1 MDVQSFLNNFL
12 DESNKTVLFATMAVV
27 LVVLILLISLIR
39 KRKKKKLEEKTAAA
53 IDKAMSGDE
62 DDLAKDSSDSN
73 TLAQDNIILDD
84 RSDSTESRILAQ
96 DASDSNTL
104 VQDDLAQDY
113 NPQGDNL
120 AKDSNSG
127 EEFSAHH
134 PYDNFGSDYKDYD
147 DDIKDID
154 NSDDTVAIDNSDD
167 TVALA
172 QNTPAEEYNLY
183 TNYNEGFNSD
193 LNNGVVNGTEDV
205 EVNVKDSEND
215 PMEELLD
222 EENDDIYNSDFV
234 DGFFGTLAKNDSKES
249 PKEPEESTEE
259 FKESS
264 ESPKEPEESQESSEE
279 SKEPPVELILHDQ
292 ISVEENTPKEEEE
305 KEKEAPEENK
315 KAAITLV
322 DGSDRVMVSVGE
334 KFESKHKKEFTIDVT
349 NEPEIKIALQDGF
362 VFDGRVHFLV
372 SFSEALAQH
381 VSLKDVR
388 EIAEYKGDYSG
399 YEIQLEVTD
408 KGDLETIDCTRTFNY
423 KKIKDAVLI
432 IQLSLE

>member
-1 MDVQSFLNNFL
+1 
-12 DESNKTVLFATMAVV
+12 MAVV
-27 LVVLILLISLIR
+27 LAVLILLIYLIR

-53 IDKAMSGDE
+53 IDKAMAGDE
-62 DDLAKDSSDSN
+62 DDLAKDSSDS
-73 TLAQDNIILDD
+73 TDLAQDNIVQ
-84 RSDSTESRILAQ
+84 DSNTPDYS
-96 DASDSNTL
+96 SSNTL
-104 VQDDLAQDY
+104 VQDNQHD
-113 NPQGDNL
+113 DNL
-120 AKDSNSG
+120 AQDSNSG
-127 EEFSAHH
+127 EEFGTHH

-147 DDIKDID
+147 DDTEYDYNPEEDAETID
-154 NSDDTVAIDNSDD
+154 NNDDTE
-167 TVALA
+167 ALA
-172 QNTPAEEYNLY
+172 QNTSAEEYNLY
-183 TNYNEGFNSD
+183 TNYNKGFNPD
-193 LNNGVVNGTEDV
+193 LNKGIEDGTEDV
-205 EVNVKDSEND
+205 EDNAKDLEND

-234 DGFFGTLAKNDSKES
+234 DGFFGTLAKDDSKES
-249 PKEPEESTEE
+249 PEES
-259 FKESS
+259 KES
-264 ESPKEPEESQESSEE
+264 PEE

-292 ISVEENTPKEEEE
+292 ISVEENTPKEEE

-315 KAAITLV
+315 KAVITLV

-349 NEPEIKIALQDGF
+349 NESEIKIALQDGF
-362 VFDGRVHFLV
+362 IFDGRIHFLV

-388 EIAEYKGDYSG
+388 EIAECKGDYSG

>member
-53 IDKAMSGDE
+53 IDKAMAGDE
-62 DDLAKDSSDSN
+62 DDLAQDSSDS
-73 TLAQDNIILDD
+73 TDLAQDNIVQ
-84 RSDSTESRILAQ
+84 DSNTPDYS
-96 DASDSNTL
+96 SSNTL
-104 VQDDLAQDY
+104 VQDNQHD
-113 NPQGDNL
+113 DNL
-120 AKDSNSG
+120 AQDSNSG
-127 EEFSAHH
+127 EEFGTHH

-147 DDIKDID
+147 DDTEYDYNPEEDAETID
-154 NSDDTVAIDNSDD
+154 NNDDTE
-167 TVALA
+167 ALA
-172 QNTPAEEYNLY
+172 QNTSAEEYNLY
-183 TNYNEGFNSD
+183 TNYNKGFNPD
-193 LNNGVVNGTEDV
+193 LNKGVEDGTEDV
-205 EVNVKDSEND
+205 EDNAKDLEND

-234 DGFFGTLAKNDSKES
+234 DGFFGTLAKYDSKES
-249 PKEPEESTEE
+249 PEES
-259 FKESS
+259 KES
-264 ESPKEPEESQESSEE
+264 PEE

-292 ISVEENTPKEEEE
+292 ISVEENTPKEEE

-315 KAAITLV
+315 KAVITLV

-362 VFDGRVHFLV
+362 IFDGRIHFLV

-388 EIAEYKGDYSG
+388 EIAECKGDYSG

>member
-53 IDKAMSGDE
+53 IDRAMAGDE
-62 DDLAKDSSDSN
+62 DDLAQDSSDSS
-73 TLAQDNIILDD
+73 TLAQD
-84 RSDSTESRILAQ
+84 
-96 DASDSNTL
+96 SNT
-104 VQDDLAQDY
+104 QDC

-120 AKDSNSG
+120 AQDSNSG

-147 DDIKDID
+147 DD
-154 NSDDTVAIDNSDD
+154 VEAIDNNGNAETIDNNDD
-167 TVALA
+167 ADTIDNNGDAEALA
-172 QNTPAEEYNLY
+172 QNTQSEEYNLY
-183 TNYNEGFNSD
+183 TNYNEGFNPD
-193 LNNGVVNGTEDV
+193 LNKDVEDGTEDV
-205 EVNVKDSEND
+205 EDNAKDSEND

-234 DGFFGTLAKNDSKES
+234 DGFFGTLAKDDSKES
-249 PKEPEESTEE
+249 PKEPEES
-259 FKESS
+259 KES
-264 ESPKEPEESQESSEE
+264 PEE

-292 ISVEENTPKEEEE
+292 ISVEENTPKEEE
-305 KEKEAPEENK
+305 NK

-334 KFESKHKKEFTIDVT
+334 KFESRHKKEFTIDVT

-381 VSLKDVR
+381 VSLKDIR
-388 EIAEYKGDYSG
+388 EIAECKGNYSG

>member
-53 IDKAMSGDE
+53 IDKAMAGDE
-62 DDLAKDSSDSN
+62 DDLAQDSNTQYSSDSSTLAKDNLAQDSSDS
-73 TLAQDNIILDD
+73 TDLAQN
-84 RSDSTESRILAQ
+84 
-96 DASDSNTL
+96 SNT
-104 VQDDLAQDY
+104 QDY

-147 DDIKDID
+147 DD
-154 NSDDTVAIDNSDD
+154 VEAIDNNGNAETIDNNDD
-167 TVALA
+167 ADTIDNNGDAEALA
-172 QNTPAEEYNLY
+172 QNTQSEEYNLY
-183 TNYNEGFNSD
+183 TNYNEGFNPD
-193 LNNGVVNGTEDV
+193 LNKDVEDGTEDV
-205 EVNVKDSEND
+205 EDNAKDSEND

-234 DGFFGTLAKNDSKES
+234 DGFFGTLAKDDSKDS
-249 PKEPEESTEE
+249 TKEPEES
-259 FKESS
+259 KESK
-264 ESPKEPEESQESSEE
+264 ESPEE

-292 ISVEENTPKEEEE
+292 ISVEENTPKEEE

-322 DGSDRVMVSVGE
+322 DGSDRVMVSIGE

-349 NEPEIKIALQDGF
+349 NEPEIKIAFQDGF
-362 VFDGRVHFLV
+362 VFDGRIHFLV

-388 EIAEYKGDYSG
+388 EIAECKGNYSG

>member
-1 MDVQSFLNNFL
+1 
-12 DESNKTVLFATMAVV
+12 MAVV

-62 DDLAKDSSDSN
+62 DDLAQDSSDSS
-73 TLAQDNIILDD
+73 TLAQDS
-84 RSDSTESRILAQ
+84 SDSTDLAQ
-96 DASDSNTL
+96 DSNT
-104 VQDDLAQDY
+104 QDY

-120 AKDSNSG
+120 AQDSNSG

-134 PYDNFGSDYKDYD
+134 PYNNFGSDYKDYD
-147 DDIKDID
+147 DD
-154 NSDDTVAIDNSDD
+154 VEAIDNNGNAETIDNNDD
-167 TVALA
+167 AETINNNDDAEALA

-183 TNYNEGFNSD
+183 TNYNKGFNPD
-193 LNNGVVNGTEDV
+193 LNNGVEDGTEDV
-205 EVNVKDSEND
+205 EDNAKDLEND

-234 DGFFGTLAKNDSKES
+234 DGFFGTLAKDDSKES
-249 PKEPEESTEE
+249 P
-259 FKESS
+259 
-264 ESPKEPEESQESSEE
+264 EE

-292 ISVEENTPKEEEE
+292 ISVEENTPKEEE
-305 KEKEAPEENK
+305 KEKEASEENK

-362 VFDGRVHFLV
+362 VFDGRIHFLV

-388 EIAEYKGDYSG
+388 EIAECKGDYSG

>member
-27 LVVLILLISLIR
+27 LAVLILLIYLIR

-53 IDKAMSGDE
+53 IDKAMAGDE
-62 DDLAKDSSDSN
+62 DDLAQDSSDSTDLAQDNIVQDSNTPDYSGSN
-73 TLAQDNIILDD
+73 TLAQNNQHD
-84 RSDSTESRILAQ
+84 
-96 DASDSNTL
+96 
-104 VQDDLAQDY
+104 
-113 NPQGDNL
+113 DNL
-120 AKDSNSG
+120 AQDSNSG
-127 EEFSAHH
+127 EEFGTHH
-134 PYDNFGSDYKDYD
+134 PYDKFGSDYKDYD
-147 DDIKDID
+147 DDTEYDYNPEEDAETID
-154 NSDDTVAIDNSDD
+154 NNDDAE
-167 TVALA
+167 ALA
-172 QNTPAEEYNLY
+172 QNTSAEEYNLY
-183 TNYNEGFNSD
+183 TNYNKGFNPD
-193 LNNGVVNGTEDV
+193 LNKGVEDGTEDV
-205 EVNVKDSEND
+205 EDNAKDLEND

-234 DGFFGTLAKNDSKES
+234 DGFFGTLAKDDSKES
-249 PKEPEESTEE
+249 P
-259 FKESS
+259 
-264 ESPKEPEESQESSEE
+264 EE

-292 ISVEENTPKEEEE
+292 ISVEENTPKEEE

-362 VFDGRVHFLV
+362 VFDGRIHFLV

-388 EIAEYKGDYSG
+388 EIAECKGDYSG

>member
-53 IDKAMSGDE
+53 IDKAMAGDE
-62 DDLAKDSSDSN
+62 DDLAKDSSDSTDLAQDNIVQDSNTPDYSGSN
-73 TLAQDNIILDD
+73 TLAQDNQHD
-84 RSDSTESRILAQ
+84 
-96 DASDSNTL
+96 
-104 VQDDLAQDY
+104 
-113 NPQGDNL
+113 DNL
-120 AKDSNSG
+120 AQDSNSG
-127 EEFSAHH
+127 EEFGTHH

-147 DDIKDID
+147 DDTEYDYNPEEDAETID
-154 NSDDTVAIDNSDD
+154 NNDDAGT
-167 TVALA
+167 LA

-183 TNYNEGFNSD
+183 TNYNKGFNPD
-193 LNNGVVNGTEDV
+193 LNNGVEDGTEDV
-205 EVNVKDSEND
+205 EDNAKDLEND

-234 DGFFGTLAKNDSKES
+234 DGFFGTLAKDDSKES
-249 PKEPEESTEE
+249 P
-259 FKESS
+259 
-264 ESPKEPEESQESSEE
+264 EE

-292 ISVEENTPKEEEE
+292 ISVEENTPKEEE

-362 VFDGRVHFLV
+362 VFDGRIHFLV

-388 EIAEYKGDYSG
+388 EIAECKGDYSG

-423 KKIKDAVLI
+423 KKIKDAVLM

>member
-62 DDLAKDSSDSN
+62 DDLD
-73 TLAQDNIILDD
+73 
-84 RSDSTESRILAQ
+84 Q

-104 VQDDLAQDY
+104 SQDNIVQDSNTQDS

-120 AKDSNSG
+120 AQDSNSG
-127 EEFSAHH
+127 EEFSTHH
-134 PYDNFGSDYKDYD
+134 HYDNFGSDYKDYND
-147 DDIKDID
+147 DAEYDYNPEEDAETID
-154 NSDDTVAIDNSDD
+154 NNGDEE
-167 TVALA
+167 ALA

-183 TNYNEGFNSD
+183 TNYNEGFNPD
-193 LNNGVVNGTEDV
+193 LNKDV
-205 EVNVKDSEND
+205 EDGTKDVEDNAKDSEND
-215 PMEELLD
+215 PMEELMD

-234 DGFFGTLAKNDSKES
+234 DGFFVTLAKNDSKES
-249 PKEPEESTEE
+249 SESSKEPEE

-264 ESPKEPEESQESSEE
+264 ESPKEPEESEESAEE

-292 ISVEENTPKEEEE
+292 ISVEENTPKEEE
-305 KEKEAPEENK
+305 KEKEAQEENK

-362 VFDGRVHFLV
+362 VFDGRIHFLV

-381 VSLKDVR
+381 VFLKDVR
-388 EIAEYKGDYSG
+388 EIAECKGNYSG

>member
-53 IDKAMSGDE
+53 IDKAMAGDE
-62 DDLAKDSSDSN
+62 DDLAQDSSDS
-73 TLAQDNIILDD
+73 TDLAQDNIVQ
-84 RSDSTESRILAQ
+84 DSNTPDYS
-96 DASDSNTL
+96 SSNTL
-104 VQDDLAQDY
+104 VQDNQHD
-113 NPQGDNL
+113 DNL
-120 AKDSNSG
+120 AQDSNSG
-127 EEFSAHH
+127 EEFGTHH

-147 DDIKDID
+147 DDTEYDYNPEEDAETID
-154 NSDDTVAIDNSDD
+154 NNDDAE
-167 TVALA
+167 ALA
-172 QNTPAEEYNLY
+172 QNTSAEEYNLY
-183 TNYNEGFNSD
+183 TNYNKGFNPD
-193 LNNGVVNGTEDV
+193 LNKGVEDGTEDV
-205 EVNVKDSEND
+205 EDNAKDLEND

-234 DGFFGTLAKNDSKES
+234 DGFFGTLAKDDSKES
-249 PKEPEESTEE
+249 P
-259 FKESS
+259 
-264 ESPKEPEESQESSEE
+264 EE

-292 ISVEENTPKEEEE
+292 ISVEENTPKEEE

-315 KAAITLV
+315 KAVITLV

-349 NEPEIKIALQDGF
+349 NESEIKIALQDGF
-362 VFDGRVHFLV
+362 IFDGRIHFLV

-388 EIAEYKGDYSG
+388 EIAECKGDYSG

>member
-53 IDKAMSGDE
+53 IDKAMAGDE
-62 DDLAKDSSDSN
+62 DDLAQDSSDS
-73 TLAQDNIILDD
+73 TDLAQDNIVQ
-84 RSDSTESRILAQ
+84 DSNTPDYS
-96 DASDSNTL
+96 SSNTL
-104 VQDDLAQDY
+104 VQDNQHD
-113 NPQGDNL
+113 DNL
-120 AKDSNSG
+120 AQDSNSG
-127 EEFSAHH
+127 EEFGTHH

-147 DDIKDID
+147 DDTEYDYNPEEDAETID
-154 NSDDTVAIDNSDD
+154 NNDDTE
-167 TVALA
+167 ALA
-172 QNTPAEEYNLY
+172 QNTSAEEYNLY
-183 TNYNEGFNSD
+183 TNYNKGFNPD
-193 LNNGVVNGTEDV
+193 LNKGVEDGTEDV
-205 EVNVKDSEND
+205 EDNAKDLEND

-234 DGFFGTLAKNDSKES
+234 DGFFGTLAKDDSKES
-249 PKEPEESTEE
+249 PEES
-259 FKESS
+259 KES
-264 ESPKEPEESQESSEE
+264 PEE

-292 ISVEENTPKEEEE
+292 ISVEENTPKEEE

-315 KAAITLV
+315 KAVITLV

-362 VFDGRVHFLV
+362 IFDGRIHFLV

-381 VSLKDVR
+381 VFLKDVR
-388 EIAEYKGDYSG
+388 EIAECKGDYSG

>member
-27 LVVLILLISLIR
+27 LAVLILLIYLIR

-53 IDKAMSGDE
+53 IDKAMAGDE
-62 DDLAKDSSDSN
+62 DDLAQDSSDS
-73 TLAQDNIILDD
+73 TDLAQDNIVQ
-84 RSDSTESRILAQ
+84 DSNTPDYS
-96 DASDSNTL
+96 SSNTL
-104 VQDDLAQDY
+104 VQDNQHD
-113 NPQGDNL
+113 DNL
-120 AKDSNSG
+120 AQDSNSG
-127 EEFSAHH
+127 EEFGTHH

-147 DDIKDID
+147 DDTEYDYNPEEDTETID
-154 NSDDTVAIDNSDD
+154 NNDDAE
-167 TVALA
+167 ALA
-172 QNTPAEEYNLY
+172 QNTSAEEYNLY
-183 TNYNEGFNSD
+183 TNYNKGFNPD
-193 LNNGVVNGTEDV
+193 LNKGVEDGTEDV
-205 EVNVKDSEND
+205 EDNAKDLEND

-234 DGFFGTLAKNDSKES
+234 DGFFGTLAKDDSKES
-249 PKEPEESTEE
+249 PEES
-259 FKESS
+259 KES
-264 ESPKEPEESQESSEE
+264 PEE

-292 ISVEENTPKEEEE
+292 ISVEENTPKEEE

-315 KAAITLV
+315 KAVITLV

-334 KFESKHKKEFTIDVT
+334 KFESRHKKEFTIDVT

-362 VFDGRVHFLV
+362 VFDGRIHFLV

-388 EIAEYKGDYSG
+388 EIAECKGDYSG

>member
-27 LVVLILLISLIR
+27 LAVLILLIYLIR

-53 IDKAMSGDE
+53 IDKAMAGDE
-62 DDLAKDSSDSN
+62 DDLAQDSSDS
-73 TLAQDNIILDD
+73 TDLAQDNIVQ
-84 RSDSTESRILAQ
+84 DSNTPDYSN
-96 DASDSNTL
+96 SNTL
-104 VQDDLAQDY
+104 VQDNQHD
-113 NPQGDNL
+113 DNL
-120 AKDSNSG
+120 AQDSNSG
-127 EEFSAHH
+127 EEFGTHH

-147 DDIKDID
+147 DDTEYDYNPEEDAETID
-154 NSDDTVAIDNSDD
+154 NNDDAE
-167 TVALA
+167 ALA
-172 QNTPAEEYNLY
+172 QNTSAEEYNLY
-183 TNYNEGFNSD
+183 TNYNKGFNPD
-193 LNNGVVNGTEDV
+193 LNKGVEDCTEDV
-205 EVNVKDSEND
+205 EDNAKDLEND

-234 DGFFGTLAKNDSKES
+234 DGFFGTLAKDDSKES
-249 PKEPEESTEE
+249 P
-259 FKESS
+259 
-264 ESPKEPEESQESSEE
+264 EE

-292 ISVEENTPKEEEE
+292 ISVEENTPKEEE

-315 KAAITLV
+315 KAVITLV

-349 NEPEIKIALQDGF
+349 NESEIKIALQDGF
-362 VFDGRVHFLV
+362 IFDGRIHFLV

-388 EIAEYKGDYSG
+388 EIAECKGDYSG

>member
-53 IDKAMSGDE
+53 IDKAMAGDE
-62 DDLAKDSSDSN
+62 DDLAQDSSDS
-73 TLAQDNIILDD
+73 TDLAQDNIVQ
-84 RSDSTESRILAQ
+84 DSNTPDYS
-96 DASDSNTL
+96 SSNTL
-104 VQDDLAQDY
+104 VQDNQHDDNLAQDF
-113 NPQGDNL
+113 
-120 AKDSNSG
+120 NSG
-127 EEFSAHH
+127 EEFGTHH

-147 DDIKDID
+147 DDTEYDYNPEEDAETID
-154 NSDDTVAIDNSDD
+154 NNDDTE
-167 TVALA
+167 ALA
-172 QNTPAEEYNLY
+172 QNTSAEEYNLY
-183 TNYNEGFNSD
+183 TNYNKGFNPD
-193 LNNGVVNGTEDV
+193 LNKGVEDGTEDV
-205 EVNVKDSEND
+205 EDNAKDLEND

-234 DGFFGTLAKNDSKES
+234 DGFFGTLAKDDSKES
-249 PKEPEESTEE
+249 PEES
-259 FKESS
+259 KES
-264 ESPKEPEESQESSEE
+264 PEE

-292 ISVEENTPKEEEE
+292 ISVEENTPKEEE

-315 KAAITLV
+315 KAVITLV

-349 NEPEIKIALQDGF
+349 NESEIKIALQDGF
-362 VFDGRVHFLV
+362 IFDGRIHFLV

-388 EIAEYKGDYSG
+388 EIAECKGDYSG

>member
-53 IDKAMSGDE
+53 IDKAMAGDE
-62 DDLAKDSSDSN
+62 DDLAQDSNTQDSSDSN
-73 TLAQDNIILDD
+73 TLSQNN
-84 RSDSTESRILAQ
+84 LA
-96 DASDSNTL
+96 
-104 VQDDLAQDY
+104 QDDLAQDY

-120 AKDSNSG
+120 AQDSNSG
-127 EEFSAHH
+127 EEFGTHH

-147 DDIKDID
+147 DDTEYDYNPEEDAETID
-154 NSDDTVAIDNSDD
+154 NNDDAE
-167 TVALA
+167 ALA
-172 QNTPAEEYNLY
+172 QNTSAEEYNLY
-183 TNYNEGFNSD
+183 TNYNKGFNPD
-193 LNNGVVNGTEDV
+193 LNKGVEDGTEDV
-205 EVNVKDSEND
+205 EDNAKDLEND

-234 DGFFGTLAKNDSKES
+234 DGFFGTLAKDDSKES
-249 PKEPEESTEE
+249 LEES
-259 FKESS
+259 KES
-264 ESPKEPEESQESSEE
+264 PEE

-292 ISVEENTPKEEEE
+292 ISVEENTPKEEE

-315 KAAITLV
+315 KAVITLV

-362 VFDGRVHFLV
+362 IFDGRIHFLV

-388 EIAEYKGDYSG
+388 EIAECKGDYSG

>member
-27 LVVLILLISLIR
+27 LAVLILLIYLIR
-39 KRKKKKLEEKTAAA
+39 KRKKLEEKTAAA
-53 IDKAMSGDE
+53 IDKAMAGDE
-62 DDLAKDSSDSN
+62 DDLAQDSSDSTDLAQDNIVQVAQDNIVQDSNTPDYSGSN
-73 TLAQDNIILDD
+73 TLAQDNQHD
-84 RSDSTESRILAQ
+84 
-96 DASDSNTL
+96 
-104 VQDDLAQDY
+104 
-113 NPQGDNL
+113 DNL
-120 AKDSNSG
+120 AQDSNSG
-127 EEFSAHH
+127 EEFGTHH

-147 DDIKDID
+147 DDTEYDYNPEEDAETID
-154 NSDDTVAIDNSDD
+154 NNDDAGT
-167 TVALA
+167 LA

-183 TNYNEGFNSD
+183 TNYNKGFNPD
-193 LNNGVVNGTEDV
+193 LNNGVEDGTEDV
-205 EVNVKDSEND
+205 EDNAKDLENN

-234 DGFFGTLAKNDSKES
+234 DGFFGTLAKDDSKES
-249 PKEPEESTEE
+249 P
-259 FKESS
+259 
-264 ESPKEPEESQESSEE
+264 EE

-292 ISVEENTPKEEEE
+292 ISVEENTPKEEE

-362 VFDGRVHFLV
+362 VFDGRIHFLV

-388 EIAEYKGDYSG
+388 EIAECKGDYSG

>member
-27 LVVLILLISLIR
+27 LAVLILLIYLIR

-53 IDKAMSGDE
+53 IDKAMAGDE
-62 DDLAKDSSDSN
+62 DDLAQDSSDS
-73 TLAQDNIILDD
+73 TDLAQDNIVQ
-84 RSDSTESRILAQ
+84 DSNTPDYSN
-96 DASDSNTL
+96 SNTL
-104 VQDDLAQDY
+104 VQDNQHDDNLAQD
-113 NPQGDNL
+113 
-120 AKDSNSG
+120 SNSR
-127 EEFSAHH
+127 EEFGTHH

-147 DDIKDID
+147 DDTEYDYNPEEDAETID
-154 NSDDTVAIDNSDD
+154 NNDDTE
-167 TVALA
+167 ALA
-172 QNTPAEEYNLY
+172 QNTSAEECNLY
-183 TNYNEGFNSD
+183 TNYNKGFNPD
-193 LNNGVVNGTEDV
+193 LNKGVEDGTEDV
-205 EVNVKDSEND
+205 EDNAKDLEND

-234 DGFFGTLAKNDSKES
+234 DGFFGTLAKDDSKES
-249 PKEPEESTEE
+249 PEES
-259 FKESS
+259 KES
-264 ESPKEPEESQESSEE
+264 PEE

-292 ISVEENTPKEEEE
+292 ISVEENTPKEEE

-315 KAAITLV
+315 KAVITLV

-362 VFDGRVHFLV
+362 IFDGRIHFLV

-388 EIAEYKGDYSG
+388 EIAECKGDYSG

>member
-1 MDVQSFLNNFL
+1 MNVQSFLNNFL

-62 DDLAKDSSDSN
+62 DDLAQDSSNSN
-73 TLAQDNIILDD
+73 TLAQNN
-84 RSDSTESRILAQ
+84 LA
-96 DASDSNTL
+96 
-104 VQDDLAQDY
+104 QDDLAQDY
-113 NPQGDNL
+113 NTQGDNL
-120 AKDSNSG
+120 TQDSNSG

-147 DDIKDID
+147 DEAEYDYNPEENAETTD
-154 NSDDTVAIDNSDD
+154 NNDDAE
-167 TVALA
+167 ALA

-183 TNYNEGFNSD
+183 TNYNEGFNPD
-193 LNNGVVNGTEDV
+193 INNGVENSTKDAEDGTEDV
-205 EVNVKDSEND
+205 EDNAKDSEND

-249 PKEPEESTEE
+249 
-259 FKESS
+259 S
-264 ESPKEPEESQESSEE
+264 ESPKEPEEFSEE

-292 ISVEENTPKEEEE
+292 ISVEENTPKEEE

-388 EIAEYKGDYSG
+388 EIAECKGDYSG

>member
-27 LVVLILLISLIR
+27 LAVLILLIYLIR

-53 IDKAMSGDE
+53 IDKAMAGDE
-62 DDLAKDSSDSN
+62 DDLAQDSSDS
-73 TLAQDNIILDD
+73 TDLAQDNIVQ
-84 RSDSTESRILAQ
+84 DSNTPDYS
-96 DASDSNTL
+96 SSNTL
-104 VQDDLAQDY
+104 VQDNQHDDNLAQD
-113 NPQGDNL
+113 
-120 AKDSNSG
+120 SNSR
-127 EEFSAHH
+127 EEFGTHH

-147 DDIKDID
+147 DDTEYDYNPEEDAETID
-154 NSDDTVAIDNSDD
+154 NNDDAE
-167 TVALA
+167 ALA
-172 QNTPAEEYNLY
+172 QNTSAEEYNLY
-183 TNYNEGFNSD
+183 TNYNKGFNPD
-193 LNNGVVNGTEDV
+193 LNKGVEDCTEDV
-205 EVNVKDSEND
+205 EDNAKDLEND

-234 DGFFGTLAKNDSKES
+234 DGFFGTLAKDDSKES
-249 PKEPEESTEE
+249 P
-259 FKESS
+259 
-264 ESPKEPEESQESSEE
+264 EE

-292 ISVEENTPKEEEE
+292 ISVEENTPKEEE

-315 KAAITLV
+315 KAVITLV

-349 NEPEIKIALQDGF
+349 NESEIKIALQDGF
-362 VFDGRVHFLV
+362 IFDGRIHFLV

-388 EIAEYKGDYSG
+388 EIAECKGDYSG

>member
-1 MDVQSFLNNFL
+1 MNVQSFLNNFL

-27 LVVLILLISLIR
+27 LVVLILLIYLIR

-53 IDKAMSGDE
+53 IDKAMAGDE
-62 DDLAKDSSDSN
+62 DDLAQDSSDS
-73 TLAQDNIILDD
+73 TDLAQDNIVQ
-84 RSDSTESRILAQ
+84 DSNTPDYS
-96 DASDSNTL
+96 SSNTL
-104 VQDDLAQDY
+104 VQDNQHD
-113 NPQGDNL
+113 DNL
-120 AKDSNSG
+120 AQDSNSG

-147 DDIKDID
+147 DETEYDYNPEEDAETID
-154 NSDDTVAIDNSDD
+154 NNGNEEASAR
-167 TVALA
+167 
-172 QNTPAEEYNLY
+172 NTPAEEYNLY
-183 TNYNEGFNSD
+183 TNYNEGFNPD
-193 LNNGVVNGTEDV
+193 LNRDV
-205 EVNVKDSEND
+205 EDCTKDVEDNAKDSKND

-234 DGFFGTLAKNDSKES
+234 DGFFGTLAKDDSKES
-249 PKEPEESTEE
+249 P
-259 FKESS
+259 
-264 ESPKEPEESQESSEE
+264 EE

-292 ISVEENTPKEEEE
+292 ISVEENTPKEEE

-315 KAAITLV
+315 KAVITLV

-349 NEPEIKIALQDGF
+349 NESEIKIALQDGF
-362 VFDGRVHFLV
+362 IFDGRIHFLV

-388 EIAEYKGDYSG
+388 EIAECKGDYSG

>member
-27 LVVLILLISLIR
+27 LAVLILLIYLIR

-53 IDKAMSGDE
+53 IDKAMAGDE
-62 DDLAKDSSDSN
+62 DDLDQDASDS
-73 TLAQDNIILDD
+73 TDLAQDNIV
-84 RSDSTESRILAQ
+84 Q
-96 DASDSNTL
+96 DSNTPDYSSSNTL
-104 VQDDLAQDY
+104 IQDNQHD
-113 NPQGDNL
+113 DNL
-120 AKDSNSG
+120 AQDSNSG

-147 DDIKDID
+147 DDTEYDYNPEEDAETID
-154 NSDDTVAIDNSDD
+154 NNDDTE
-167 TVALA
+167 ALA
-172 QNTPAEEYNLY
+172 QNTSAEEYNLY
-183 TNYNEGFNSD
+183 TNYNKGFNPD
-193 LNNGVVNGTEDV
+193 LNKGVEDGTEDV
-205 EVNVKDSEND
+205 EDNAKDLEND

-234 DGFFGTLAKNDSKES
+234 DGFFGTLAKDDSKES
-249 PKEPEESTEE
+249 PEES
-259 FKESS
+259 KES
-264 ESPKEPEESQESSEE
+264 PEE

-292 ISVEENTPKEEEE
+292 ISVEENTPKEEE

-315 KAAITLV
+315 KAVITLV

-362 VFDGRVHFLV
+362 IFDGRIHFLV

-388 EIAEYKGDYSG
+388 EIAECKGDYSG

>member
-27 LVVLILLISLIR
+27 LAVLILLIYLIR

-53 IDKAMSGDE
+53 IDKAMAGDE
-62 DDLAKDSSDSN
+62 DDLAQDSSDS
-73 TLAQDNIILDD
+73 TDLAQDNIVQ
-84 RSDSTESRILAQ
+84 DSNTPDYS
-96 DASDSNTL
+96 SSNTL
-104 VQDDLAQDY
+104 VQDNQHD
-113 NPQGDNL
+113 DNL
-120 AKDSNSG
+120 AQDSNSG
-127 EEFSAHH
+127 EEFGTHH

-147 DDIKDID
+147 DDTEYDYNPEEDAETID
-154 NSDDTVAIDNSDD
+154 NNDDTE
-167 TVALA
+167 ALA
-172 QNTPAEEYNLY
+172 QNTSAEEYNLY
-183 TNYNEGFNSD
+183 TNYNKGFNPD
-193 LNNGVVNGTEDV
+193 LNKGVEDGTEDV
-205 EVNVKDSEND
+205 EDNAKDLEND

-234 DGFFGTLAKNDSKES
+234 DGFFGTLAKDDSKES
-249 PKEPEESTEE
+249 P
-259 FKESS
+259 
-264 ESPKEPEESQESSEE
+264 EE

-292 ISVEENTPKEEEE
+292 ISVEENTPKEEE

-334 KFESKHKKEFTIDVT
+334 KFESRHKKEFTIDVT

-362 VFDGRVHFLV
+362 VFDGRIHFLV

-388 EIAEYKGDYSG
+388 EIAECKGDYSG

>member
-12 DESNKTVLFATMAVV
+12 DESNKTVLFATMDVV
-27 LVVLILLISLIR
+27 LAVLILLIYLIR

-53 IDKAMSGDE
+53 IDKAMAGDE
-62 DDLAKDSSDSN
+62 DDLAQDSSDS
-73 TLAQDNIILDD
+73 T
-84 RSDSTESRILAQ
+84 
-96 DASDSNTL
+96 
-104 VQDDLAQDY
+104 DLAQDSSDSTDLDQDSNIHGY

-120 AKDSNSG
+120 AQDSNSG

-147 DDIKDID
+147 DETECDYNPEEDVKTTD
-154 NSDDTVAIDNSDD
+154 NNGDAE
-167 TVALA
+167 ALA
-172 QNTPAEEYNLY
+172 QNTSAEEYNLY
-183 TNYNEGFNSD
+183 TNYNKGFNPD
-193 LNNGVVNGTEDV
+193 LNKGVEDGTEDV
-205 EVNVKDSEND
+205 EDNAKDLEND

-234 DGFFGTLAKNDSKES
+234 DGFFGTLAKDDSKES
-249 PKEPEESTEE
+249 PEES
-259 FKESS
+259 KES
-264 ESPKEPEESQESSEE
+264 PEE

-292 ISVEENTPKEEEE
+292 ISVEENTPKEEE

-315 KAAITLV
+315 KAVITLV

-349 NEPEIKIALQDGF
+349 NESEIKIALQDGF
-362 VFDGRVHFLV
+362 IFDGRIHFLV

-388 EIAEYKGDYSG
+388 EIAECKGDYSG

>member
-39 KRKKKKLEEKTAAA
+39 KRKKKKLDEKTAAA

-62 DDLAKDSSDSN
+62 D
-73 TLAQDNIILDD
+73 TLAQDNLVQ
-84 RSDSTESRILAQ
+84 DSGDSNDLVQ
-96 DASDSNTL
+96 DSNT
-104 VQDDLAQDY
+104 QDY

-127 EEFSAHH
+127 EKFGAHH

-147 DDIKDID
+147 DD
-154 NSDDTVAIDNSDD
+154 VEAIDNNGNAETIDNNDD
-167 TVALA
+167 AETINNNDDAEALA

-193 LNNGVVNGTEDV
+193 LNKDVEDGTEDV
-205 EVNVKDSEND
+205 EDNAKDSEND

-234 DGFFGTLAKNDSKES
+234 DGFFGTLAKDDSKES
-249 PKEPEESTEE
+249 PESPKGPEES
-259 FKESS
+259 
-264 ESPKEPEESQESSEE
+264 PEEPEE

-292 ISVEENTPKEEEE
+292 ISVEENTPKEEE
-305 KEKEAPEENK
+305 KEKEASKENK

-334 KFESKHKKEFTIDVT
+334 KFESRHKKEFTIDVT

-362 VFDGRVHFLV
+362 VFDGRIHFLV

-388 EIAEYKGDYSG
+388 EIAEYNGDYSG
-399 YEIQLEVTD
+399 YEIQLDVTD
-408 KGDLETIDCTRTFNY
+408 KGDIETIDCTRTFNY

>member
-27 LVVLILLISLIR
+27 LAVLILLIYLIR

-53 IDKAMSGDE
+53 IDKAMAGDE
-62 DDLAKDSSDSN
+62 DDLAQDSSDS
-73 TLAQDNIILDD
+73 TDLAQDNIVQ
-84 RSDSTESRILAQ
+84 DSNTPDYS
-96 DASDSNTL
+96 SSNTL
-104 VQDDLAQDY
+104 VQDNQHD
-113 NPQGDNL
+113 DNL
-120 AKDSNSG
+120 AQDSNSG
-127 EEFSAHH
+127 EEFGTHH

-147 DDIKDID
+147 DDTEYDYNPEEDAETID
-154 NSDDTVAIDNSDD
+154 NNDDAE
-167 TVALA
+167 ALA
-172 QNTPAEEYNLY
+172 QNTSAEEYNLY
-183 TNYNEGFNSD
+183 TNYNKGFNPD
-193 LNNGVVNGTEDV
+193 LNKGVEDCTEDV
-205 EVNVKDSEND
+205 EDNAKDLEND

-234 DGFFGTLAKNDSKES
+234 DGFFGTLAKDDSKES
-249 PKEPEESTEE
+249 PEES
-259 FKESS
+259 KES
-264 ESPKEPEESQESSEE
+264 PEE

-292 ISVEENTPKEEEE
+292 ISVEENTPKEEE
-305 KEKEAPEENK
+305 KEKAV
-315 KAAITLV
+315 ITLV

-362 VFDGRVHFLV
+362 IFDGRIHFLV

-388 EIAEYKGDYSG
+388 EIAECKGDYSG

>member
-53 IDKAMSGDE
+53 IDKAMAGDE
-62 DDLAKDSSDSN
+62 DDLAQDSSDS
-73 TLAQDNIILDD
+73 TDLAQDNIVQ
-84 RSDSTESRILAQ
+84 DSNTPDYS
-96 DASDSNTL
+96 SSNTL
-104 VQDDLAQDY
+104 VQDNQHD
-113 NPQGDNL
+113 DNL
-120 AKDSNSG
+120 AQDSNSG
-127 EEFSAHH
+127 EEFGTHH

-147 DDIKDID
+147 DDTEYDYNPEEDAETID
-154 NSDDTVAIDNSDD
+154 NNDDAE
-167 TVALA
+167 ALA
-172 QNTPAEEYNLY
+172 QNTSAEEYNLY
-183 TNYNEGFNSD
+183 TNYNKGFNPD
-193 LNNGVVNGTEDV
+193 LNKGVEDCTEDV
-205 EVNVKDSEND
+205 EDNAKDLEND

-234 DGFFGTLAKNDSKES
+234 DGFFGTLAKDDSKES
-249 PKEPEESTEE
+249 P
-259 FKESS
+259 
-264 ESPKEPEESQESSEE
+264 EE

-292 ISVEENTPKEEEE
+292 ISVEENTPKEEE

-315 KAAITLV
+315 KAVITLV

-349 NEPEIKIALQDGF
+349 NESEIKIALQDGF
-362 VFDGRVHFLV
+362 IFDGRIHFLV

-388 EIAEYKGDYSG
+388 EIAECKGDYSG

>member
-1 MDVQSFLNNFL
+1 
-12 DESNKTVLFATMAVV
+12 MAVV
-27 LVVLILLISLIR
+27 LAVLILLIYLIR
-39 KRKKKKLEEKTAAA
+39 KRKKKKLEDKTAAA
-53 IDKAMSGDE
+53 IDKAMAGDE
-62 DDLAKDSSDSN
+62 DDLAQDSSGSTD
-73 TLAQDNIILDD
+73 LAQDNIVQ
-84 RSDSTESRILAQ
+84 DSNTPDYS
-96 DASDSNTL
+96 SSNTL
-104 VQDDLAQDY
+104 VQDNQHD
-113 NPQGDNL
+113 DNL
-120 AKDSNSG
+120 AQDSNSG
-127 EEFSAHH
+127 EEFGTHH

-147 DDIKDID
+147 DDTEYDYNPEEDAETID
-154 NSDDTVAIDNSDD
+154 NNDDTE
-167 TVALA
+167 ALA
-172 QNTPAEEYNLY
+172 QNTSAEEYNLY
-183 TNYNEGFNSD
+183 TNYNKGFNPD
-193 LNNGVVNGTEDV
+193 LNKGVEDGTEDV
-205 EVNVKDSEND
+205 EDNAKDLEND

-234 DGFFGTLAKNDSKES
+234 DGFFGTLAKDDSKES
-249 PKEPEESTEE
+249 PEES
-259 FKESS
+259 KES
-264 ESPKEPEESQESSEE
+264 PEE

-292 ISVEENTPKEEEE
+292 ISVEENTPKEEE

-315 KAAITLV
+315 KAVITLV

-362 VFDGRVHFLV
+362 IFDGRIHFLV

-388 EIAEYKGDYSG
+388 EIAECKGDYSG

>member
-27 LVVLILLISLIR
+27 LAVLILLIYLIR
-39 KRKKKKLEEKTAAA
+39 KRKKKKLEDKTAAA
-53 IDKAMSGDE
+53 IDKAMAGDE
-62 DDLAKDSSDSN
+62 DDLAQDSSGSTD
-73 TLAQDNIILDD
+73 LAQDNIVQ
-84 RSDSTESRILAQ
+84 DSNTPDYS
-96 DASDSNTL
+96 SSNTL
-104 VQDDLAQDY
+104 VQDNQHD
-113 NPQGDNL
+113 DNL
-120 AKDSNSG
+120 AQDSNSG
-127 EEFSAHH
+127 EEFGTHH

-147 DDIKDID
+147 DDTEYDYNPEEDAETID
-154 NSDDTVAIDNSDD
+154 NNDDTE
-167 TVALA
+167 ALA
-172 QNTPAEEYNLY
+172 QNTSAEEYNLY
-183 TNYNEGFNSD
+183 TNYNKGFNPD
-193 LNNGVVNGTEDV
+193 LNKGVEDGTEDV
-205 EVNVKDSEND
+205 EDNAKDLEND

-234 DGFFGTLAKNDSKES
+234 DGFFGTLAKDDSKES
-249 PKEPEESTEE
+249 P
-259 FKESS
+259 
-264 ESPKEPEESQESSEE
+264 EE

-292 ISVEENTPKEEEE
+292 ISVEENTPKEEE

-315 KAAITLV
+315 KAVITLV

-362 VFDGRVHFLV
+362 IFDGRIHFLV

-388 EIAEYKGDYSG
+388 EIAECKGDYSG

>member
-1 MDVQSFLNNFL
+1 MNVQSFLNNFL

-27 LVVLILLISLIR
+27 LAVLILLIYLIR

-53 IDKAMSGDE
+53 IDKAMAGDE
-62 DDLAKDSSDSN
+62 DDLAQDSSDS
-73 TLAQDNIILDD
+73 TDLAQDNIVQ
-84 RSDSTESRILAQ
+84 DSNTPDYS
-96 DASDSNTL
+96 SSNTL
-104 VQDDLAQDY
+104 VQDNQQD
-113 NPQGDNL
+113 DNL
-120 AKDSNSG
+120 AQDSNSG
-127 EEFSAHH
+127 EEFGTHH

-147 DDIKDID
+147 DDTEYDYNPEEDAETID
-154 NSDDTVAIDNSDD
+154 NNDDAE
-167 TVALA
+167 ALA
-172 QNTPAEEYNLY
+172 QNTSAEEYNLY
-183 TNYNEGFNSD
+183 TNYNKGFNPD
-193 LNNGVVNGTEDV
+193 LNKGVEDGTEDV
-205 EVNVKDSEND
+205 EDNAKDLEND

-234 DGFFGTLAKNDSKES
+234 DGFFGTLAKDDSKES
-249 PKEPEESTEE
+249 P
-259 FKESS
+259 
-264 ESPKEPEESQESSEE
+264 EE

-292 ISVEENTPKEEEE
+292 ISVEENTPKEEE

-362 VFDGRVHFLV
+362 IFDGRIHFLV

-388 EIAEYKGDYSG
+388 EIAECKGDYSG

>member
-27 LVVLILLISLIR
+27 LAVLILLIYLIR

-53 IDKAMSGDE
+53 IDKAMAGDE
-62 DDLAKDSSDSN
+62 DDLAQDSSDS
-73 TLAQDNIILDD
+73 T
-84 RSDSTESRILAQ
+84 
-96 DASDSNTL
+96 
-104 VQDDLAQDY
+104 DLAQDSSDSTDLNQDSNIHGY
-113 NPQGDNL
+113 NSHDDNL
-120 AKDSNSG
+120 AQDSNSG
-127 EEFSAHH
+127 EEFGTHH

-147 DDIKDID
+147 DDTEYDYNPEEDAETID
-154 NSDDTVAIDNSDD
+154 NNDDTE
-167 TVALA
+167 ALA
-172 QNTPAEEYNLY
+172 QNTSAEEYNLY
-183 TNYNEGFNSD
+183 TNYNKSFNPD
-193 LNNGVVNGTEDV
+193 LNKGVEDGTEDV
-205 EVNVKDSEND
+205 EDNAKDLEND

-234 DGFFGTLAKNDSKES
+234 DGFFGTLAKDDSKES
-249 PKEPEESTEE
+249 PEES
-259 FKESS
+259 K
-264 ESPKEPEESQESSEE
+264 ESPKE

-292 ISVEENTPKEEEE
+292 ISVEENTPKEEE

-315 KAAITLV
+315 KAVITLV

-362 VFDGRVHFLV
+362 IFDGRIHFLV

-388 EIAEYKGDYSG
+388 EIAECKGDYSG

>member
-27 LVVLILLISLIR
+27 LAVLILLIYLIR

-53 IDKAMSGDE
+53 IDKAMAGDE
-62 DDLAKDSSDSN
+62 DDLAQDSSDSTDLAQDNIVQDSNTPDYSNSN
-73 TLAQDNIILDD
+73 TLAQDNQHD
-84 RSDSTESRILAQ
+84 
-96 DASDSNTL
+96 
-104 VQDDLAQDY
+104 
-113 NPQGDNL
+113 DNL
-120 AKDSNSG
+120 AQDSNSG
-127 EEFSAHH
+127 EEFGTHH

-147 DDIKDID
+147 DDTEYDYSPEEDAETID
-154 NSDDTVAIDNSDD
+154 NNDDAE
-167 TVALA
+167 ALA
-172 QNTPAEEYNLY
+172 QNTSAEEYNLY
-183 TNYNEGFNSD
+183 TNYNKGFNPD
-193 LNNGVVNGTEDV
+193 LNKGVEDCTEDV
-205 EVNVKDSEND
+205 EDNAKDLEND

-234 DGFFGTLAKNDSKES
+234 DGFFGTLAKDDSKES
-249 PKEPEESTEE
+249 P
-259 FKESS
+259 
-264 ESPKEPEESQESSEE
+264 EE

-292 ISVEENTPKEEEE
+292 ISVEENTPKEEE

-315 KAAITLV
+315 KAVITLV

-349 NEPEIKIALQDGF
+349 NESEIKIALQDGF
-362 VFDGRVHFLV
+362 IFDGRIHFLV

-388 EIAEYKGDYSG
+388 EIAECKGDYSG

>member
-27 LVVLILLISLIR
+27 LAVLILLIYLIR

-53 IDKAMSGDE
+53 IDKAMARDE
-62 DDLAKDSSDSN
+62 DDLAQDSSDS
-73 TLAQDNIILDD
+73 TDLAQDNIVQ
-84 RSDSTESRILAQ
+84 DSNTPDYS
-96 DASDSNTL
+96 SSNTL
-104 VQDDLAQDY
+104 VQDNQHD
-113 NPQGDNL
+113 DNL
-120 AKDSNSG
+120 AQDSNSG
-127 EEFSAHH
+127 EEFGTHH

-147 DDIKDID
+147 DDTEYDYNPEEDAETID
-154 NSDDTVAIDNSDD
+154 NNDDTE
-167 TVALA
+167 ALA
-172 QNTPAEEYNLY
+172 QNTSAEEYNLY
-183 TNYNEGFNSD
+183 TNYNKGFNPD
-193 LNNGVVNGTEDV
+193 LNKGVEDGTEDV
-205 EVNVKDSEND
+205 EDNAKDLEND

-234 DGFFGTLAKNDSKES
+234 DGFFGTLAKDDSKES
-249 PKEPEESTEE
+249 PEES
-259 FKESS
+259 KES
-264 ESPKEPEESQESSEE
+264 PEE

-292 ISVEENTPKEEEE
+292 ISVEENTPKEEE

-315 KAAITLV
+315 KAVITLV

-349 NEPEIKIALQDGF
+349 NESEIKIALQDGF
-362 VFDGRVHFLV
+362 IFDGRIHFLV

-388 EIAEYKGDYSG
+388 EIAECKGDYSG

>member
-27 LVVLILLISLIR
+27 LAVLILLIYLIR

-53 IDKAMSGDE
+53 IDKAMAGDE
-62 DDLAKDSSDSN
+62 DDLAQDSSDS
-73 TLAQDNIILDD
+73 TDLAQDNIVQ
-84 RSDSTESRILAQ
+84 DSNTPDYS
-96 DASDSNTL
+96 SSNTL
-104 VQDDLAQDY
+104 VQDNQH
-113 NPQGDNL
+113 NDNL
-120 AKDSNSG
+120 AQDSNSG
-127 EEFSAHH
+127 EEFGTHH

-147 DDIKDID
+147 DDTEYDYNPEEDAETID
-154 NSDDTVAIDNSDD
+154 NNDDTE
-167 TVALA
+167 ALA
-172 QNTPAEEYNLY
+172 QNTSAEEYNLY
-183 TNYNEGFNSD
+183 TNYNKGFNPD
-193 LNNGVVNGTEDV
+193 LNKGVEDGTEDV
-205 EVNVKDSEND
+205 EDNAKDLEND

-234 DGFFGTLAKNDSKES
+234 DGFFGTLTKDDSKES
-249 PKEPEESTEE
+249 P
-259 FKESS
+259 
-264 ESPKEPEESQESSEE
+264 EE

-292 ISVEENTPKEEEE
+292 ISVEENTPKEEE

-315 KAAITLV
+315 KAVITLV
-322 DGSDRVMVSVGE
+322 DGSDRVIVSVGE

-349 NEPEIKIALQDGF
+349 NESEIKIALQDGF
-362 VFDGRVHFLV
+362 IFDGRIHFLV

-388 EIAEYKGDYSG
+388 EIAECKGDYSG

>member
-27 LVVLILLISLIR
+27 LAVLILLIYLIR

-53 IDKAMSGDE
+53 IDKAMAGDE
-62 DDLAKDSSDSN
+62 DDLAQDSSGSTD
-73 TLAQDNIILDD
+73 LAQDNIVQ
-84 RSDSTESRILAQ
+84 DSNTPDYSN
-96 DASDSNTL
+96 SNTL
-104 VQDDLAQDY
+104 VQDNQHD
-113 NPQGDNL
+113 DNL
-120 AKDSNSG
+120 AQDSNSG
-127 EEFSAHH
+127 EEFGTHH

-147 DDIKDID
+147 DDTEYDYNPEEDAETID
-154 NSDDTVAIDNSDD
+154 NNDDTE
-167 TVALA
+167 ALA
-172 QNTPAEEYNLY
+172 QNTSAEEYNLY
-183 TNYNEGFNSD
+183 TNYNKGFNPD
-193 LNNGVVNGTEDV
+193 LNKGVEDGTEDV
-205 EVNVKDSEND
+205 EDNAKDLEND

-234 DGFFGTLAKNDSKES
+234 DGFFGTLAKDDSKES
-249 PKEPEESTEE
+249 PEES
-259 FKESS
+259 KES
-264 ESPKEPEESQESSEE
+264 PEE
-279 SKEPPVELILHDQ
+279 SKEPPVELILYDQ
-292 ISVEENTPKEEEE
+292 ISVEENTPKEEE

-315 KAAITLV
+315 KAVITLV

-362 VFDGRVHFLV
+362 IFDGRIHFLV

-388 EIAEYKGDYSG
+388 EIAECKGDYSG

>member
-62 DDLAKDSSDSN
+62 DDLAQDSSDSS
-73 TLAQDNIILDD
+73 TLAQDS
-84 RSDSTESRILAQ
+84 SDSTDLAQ
-96 DASDSNTL
+96 DSNT
-104 VQDDLAQDY
+104 QDY

-120 AKDSNSG
+120 AQDSNSG

-147 DDIKDID
+147 DD
-154 NSDDTVAIDNSDD
+154 VEAIDNNGNAETIDNNDD
-167 TVALA
+167 VETINNNDDAEALA

-183 TNYNEGFNSD
+183 TNYNKGFNPD
-193 LNNGVVNGTEDV
+193 LNNGVEDGTEDV
-205 EVNVKDSEND
+205 EDNAKDLEND

-234 DGFFGTLAKNDSKES
+234 DGFFGTLAKDDSKES
-249 PKEPEESTEE
+249 P
-259 FKESS
+259 
-264 ESPKEPEESQESSEE
+264 EE

-292 ISVEENTPKEEEE
+292 ISVEENTPKEEE
-305 KEKEAPEENK
+305 KEKEASEENK

-362 VFDGRVHFLV
+362 VFDGRIHFLV

-388 EIAEYKGDYSG
+388 EIAECKGDYSG

>member
-27 LVVLILLISLIR
+27 LAVLILLIYLIR

-53 IDKAMSGDE
+53 IDKAMAGDE
-62 DDLAKDSSDSN
+62 DDLAQDSSDS
-73 TLAQDNIILDD
+73 TDLAQDNII
-84 RSDSTESRILAQ
+84 Q
-96 DASDSNTL
+96 DSNTPDYSGSNTL
-104 VQDDLAQDY
+104 SQNNLAQDDLAQDY

-120 AKDSNSG
+120 VQDSNSG

-147 DDIKDID
+147 DNADAEVID
-154 NSDDTVAIDNSDD
+154 NNGDAE
-167 TVALA
+167 ALA

-183 TNYNEGFNSD
+183 TNYNEGFNPD
-193 LNNGVVNGTEDV
+193 LNNGVEDGTKDAEDGTEDV
-205 EVNVKDSEND
+205 EDNAKDSEND

-234 DGFFGTLAKNDSKES
+234 DGFFGTLAKDDSKES
-249 PKEPEESTEE
+249 LESRESSKEPE
-259 FKESS
+259 
-264 ESPKEPEESQESSEE
+264 ESSEE

-292 ISVEENTPKEEEE
+292 ISVEENTPKEEE
-305 KEKEAPEENK
+305 KEKEATEENK

-362 VFDGRVHFLV
+362 VFDGRIHFLV

-388 EIAEYKGDYSG
+388 EIAECKGDYSG

>member
-1 MDVQSFLNNFL
+1 
-12 DESNKTVLFATMAVV
+12 MAVV
-27 LVVLILLISLIR
+27 LAVLILLIYLIR

-53 IDKAMSGDE
+53 IDKAMAGDE
-62 DDLAKDSSDSN
+62 DDLAQDSSDSTDLAQDNIVQDSNTPDYSGSN
-73 TLAQDNIILDD
+73 TLAQDNQHD
-84 RSDSTESRILAQ
+84 
-96 DASDSNTL
+96 
-104 VQDDLAQDY
+104 
-113 NPQGDNL
+113 DNL
-120 AKDSNSG
+120 AQDSNSG
-127 EEFSAHH
+127 EEFGTHH

-147 DDIKDID
+147 DDTEYDYNPEEDAETID
-154 NSDDTVAIDNSDD
+154 NNDDAGT
-167 TVALA
+167 LA

-183 TNYNEGFNSD
+183 TNYNKGFNPD
-193 LNNGVVNGTEDV
+193 LNNGVEDGTEDV
-205 EVNVKDSEND
+205 EDNAKDLEND

-249 PKEPEESTEE
+249 
-259 FKESS
+259 S
-264 ESPKEPEESQESSEE
+264 ESPKESEE
-279 SKEPPVELILHDQ
+279 SKESPEESKESPVELILHDQ
-292 ISVEENTPKEEEE
+292 ISVEENTPKEEE

-362 VFDGRVHFLV
+362 VFDGRIHFLV

-388 EIAEYKGDYSG
+388 EIAECKGDYSG

-408 KGDLETIDCTRTFNY
+408 KGDPETIDCTRTFNY

>member
-27 LVVLILLISLIR
+27 LAVLILLIYLIR

-53 IDKAMSGDE
+53 IDKAMAGDE
-62 DDLAKDSSDSN
+62 DDLAQDSSDSTDLAQDNIVQDSNTPDYSGSN
-73 TLAQDNIILDD
+73 TLAQDNQHD
-84 RSDSTESRILAQ
+84 
-96 DASDSNTL
+96 
-104 VQDDLAQDY
+104 
-113 NPQGDNL
+113 DNL
-120 AKDSNSG
+120 AQDSNSG
-127 EEFSAHH
+127 EEFSTHH

-147 DDIKDID
+147 DDTEYDYNPEEDAETID
-154 NSDDTVAIDNSDD
+154 NNDDAG
-167 TVALA
+167 ALA
-172 QNTPAEEYNLY
+172 QNTPTEEYNLY
-183 TNYNEGFNSD
+183 TNYNKGFNPD
-193 LNNGVVNGTEDV
+193 LNNGVEDGTEDV
-205 EVNVKDSEND
+205 EVNVKDSENN
-215 PMEELLD
+215 PMEELMD

-249 PKEPEESTEE
+249 
-259 FKESS
+259 S
-264 ESPKEPEESQESSEE
+264 ESPKEPEEFKESPEE

-292 ISVEENTPKEEEE
+292 ISVEENTPKEEE
-305 KEKEAPEENK
+305 KEKKAPEENK

-334 KFESKHKKEFTIDVT
+334 KFESRHKKEFTIDVT

-362 VFDGRVHFLV
+362 VFDGRIHFLV

-388 EIAEYKGDYSG
+388 EIAECKGDYSG

>member
-27 LVVLILLISLIR
+27 LIVLILLISLIR
-39 KRKKKKLEEKTAAA
+39 NRKKKKLEEKTAAA

-62 DDLAKDSSDSN
+62 DDLAQDSSDSN
-73 TLAQDNIILDD
+73 TLAQNN
-84 RSDSTESRILAQ
+84 LA
-96 DASDSNTL
+96 
-104 VQDDLAQDY
+104 QDDLAQDY
-113 NPQGDNL
+113 NTQGDNL
-120 AKDSNSG
+120 AQDSNSG

-147 DDIKDID
+147 DNADAE
-154 NSDDTVAIDNSDD
+154 AIDNSDD
-167 TVALA
+167 TEAIDNSDDTEALA

-183 TNYNEGFNSD
+183 TNYNEGFNPD
-193 LNNGVVNGTEDV
+193 LNKDV
-205 EVNVKDSEND
+205 EDGTKDVEDNAKDSEND
-215 PMEELLD
+215 PMEELMD
-222 EENDDIYNSDFV
+222 EENDDIYSSDFV
-234 DGFFGTLAKNDSKES
+234 DGFFDTLAKDDSKES
-249 PKEPEESTEE
+249 LESRESSKEPE
-259 FKESS
+259 
-264 ESPKEPEESQESSEE
+264 ESSEE

-292 ISVEENTPKEEEE
+292 ISVEENTPKEEE

-388 EIAEYKGDYSG
+388 EIAECKGDYSG

>member
-53 IDKAMSGDE
+53 IDKAMAGDE
-62 DDLAKDSSDSN
+62 DDLAQDSSDSN
-73 TLAQDNIILDD
+73 TLAQDN
-84 RSDSTESRILAQ
+84 LAQ
-96 DASDSNTL
+96 DSSDSNTL
-104 VQDDLAQDY
+104 SQNNLAQDDLAQDY

-120 AKDSNSG
+120 IQDSNSG

-147 DDIKDID
+147 DDVEDID
-154 NSDDTVAIDNSDD
+154 NNNDAEYDYNPEENAETTDNNDDAE
-167 TVALA
+167 ALA

-183 TNYNEGFNSD
+183 TNYNEGFNPD
-193 LNNGVVNGTEDV
+193 INNGVEDSTKDV
-205 EVNVKDSEND
+205 EDNAKDSEND

-234 DGFFGTLAKNDSKES
+234 DGFFGTLAKDDSKES
-249 PKEPEESTEE
+249 LE
-259 FKESS
+259 FRESS
-264 ESPKEPEESQESSEE
+264 KE

-292 ISVEENTPKEEEE
+292 ISVEENTPKEEE
-305 KEKEAPEENK
+305 KEKEAPKENK

-362 VFDGRVHFLV
+362 VFDGRIHFLV

-388 EIAEYKGDYSG
+388 EIAECKGDYSG

>member
-27 LVVLILLISLIR
+27 LAVLILLIYLIR

-53 IDKAMSGDE
+53 IDKAMAGDE
-62 DDLAKDSSDSN
+62 DDLAQDSSDS
-73 TLAQDNIILDD
+73 TDLAQDNIVQ
-84 RSDSTESRILAQ
+84 DSNTPDYS
-96 DASDSNTL
+96 SSNTL
-104 VQDDLAQDY
+104 VQDNQHD
-113 NPQGDNL
+113 DNL
-120 AKDSNSG
+120 AQDSNSG
-127 EEFSAHH
+127 EEFGTHH

-147 DDIKDID
+147 DDTEYDYNPEEDAETID
-154 NSDDTVAIDNSDD
+154 NNDDTE
-167 TVALA
+167 ALA
-172 QNTPAEEYNLY
+172 QNTSAEEYNLY
-183 TNYNEGFNSD
+183 TNYNKGFNPD
-193 LNNGVVNGTEDV
+193 LNKGVEDGTEDV
-205 EVNVKDSEND
+205 EDNAKDLEND

-234 DGFFGTLAKNDSKES
+234 DGFFGTLAKDDSKES
-249 PKEPEESTEE
+249 PEES
-259 FKESS
+259 KES
-264 ESPKEPEESQESSEE
+264 PEE

-292 ISVEENTPKEEEE
+292 ISVEENTPKEEE
-305 KEKEAPEENK
+305 KEKDAPEENK
-315 KAAITLV
+315 KAVITLV

-349 NEPEIKIALQDGF
+349 NESEIKIALQDGF
-362 VFDGRVHFLV
+362 IFDGRIHFLV

-388 EIAEYKGDYSG
+388 EIAECKGDYSG